1 MAQYT
6 AVRDTAAI
14 LCHLARSTVNVG
26 LADVEKSTKPSN
38 KESDRVQKVTM
49 EDDDVVTLSVDAAT
63 GNLRMI
69 EGRLYWTS
77 IPEARTIQMSDMRHY
92 HRARRWLYA
101 ARYLFQRTYF
111 AGSTCAIFQHFPT

>member
-1 MAQYT
+1 
-6 AVRDTAAI
+6 
-14 LCHLARSTVNVG
+14 
-26 LADVEKSTKPSN
+26 
-38 KESDRVQKVTM
+38 M

-92 HRARRWLYA
+92 HRARR
-101 ARYLFQRTYF
+101 
-111 AGSTCAIFQHFPT
+111 